1 MKRILMF
8 GSVAALLALVAMTSP
23 ASAQSITRESTCTE
37 SYGSNTMTY
46 DCGFNVK
53 NYTLSAPVSFNINWT
68 CTGACGGA
76 TGFGLRGNGFTP
88 GGVSGHMTG
97 AKRLM
102 NGLQPVGLQLTFAFD
117 SLKKTANGAVG
128 NAHFELDVEMD
139 DGSGT
144 MTSMPCNID
153 VHLGAQ

>member
-1 MKRILMF
+1 MKRLLMF
-8 GSVAALLALVAMTSP
+8 GSVAALLILAASTSP
-23 ASAQSITRESTCTE
+23 ASAQSVVRESTCTE
-37 SYGSNTMTY
+37 NYGSNTMTY

-53 NYTLSAPVSFNINWT
+53 NYTQGSNVTLNINWS
-68 CTGACGGA
+68 CTGNCGAA
-76 TGFGLRGNGFTP
+76 TAFGLRGNGFTP

-97 AKRLM
+97 AKRLT
-102 NGLQPVGLQLTFAFD
+102 NGLQLTFAFD
-117 SLKKTANGAVG
+117 QLKKTGGGAVG